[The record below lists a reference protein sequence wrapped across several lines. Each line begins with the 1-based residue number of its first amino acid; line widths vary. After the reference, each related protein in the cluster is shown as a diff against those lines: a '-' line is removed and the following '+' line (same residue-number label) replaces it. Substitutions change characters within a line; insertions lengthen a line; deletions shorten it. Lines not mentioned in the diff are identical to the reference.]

1 MSFESLI
8 YRMEYSGNIDFLIKK
23 IKKMEIQLE
32 FFNQTDEELSG
43 EETRILLESANILAG
58 SVKIKNKQK
67 ALNIATTLPLIKPS
81 NSIVMAS
88 SLILRKLGNYPGIKL
103 LEDRNKLSNYKRQ
116 LNGMALFEAHVFEN
130 ANTRNLSG
138 KDYLLTNFQ
147 KRVVDMIEEEVDG
160 ISISAPT
167 SAGKSFVYLKV
178 LLDKIVKQKGTTA
191 IYIVPT
197 RALIKQVMNDF
208 LSSISEMGLKNIFVG
223 CSSEI
228 EVLIEHPERSNILVL
243 TQERLYQLCNRK
255 DVNRVK
261 TNIIVVD
268 EAHNIQYGGRGVLL
282 ENAVK
287 FSRLL
292 WPETKILFSS
302 PLVKNPQKLLETF
315 EFENGANER
324 DNLPLVRQNIITV
337 KLLED
342 TLLVTA
348 LFNKEEIAIGKKS
361 YTYSGSKTISKVL
374 SSATLDLWN
383 NQTSIVYSNEP
394 MLSTDVIR
402 ELYNNGNF
410 PLLDDVRLN
419 DFADF
424 IEEYITESYELANFI
439 RRGLAFHFGSL
450 PAIIRSGIEDLFKLG
465 LLKIVSCT
473 STLLEGVNMPAKNI
487 FVYKPKKGRKNP
499 IDNLSF
505 WNLVGRAG
513 RIGNDFSGNVICIEL
528 ESWVTNPVIGE
539 RYQDIIPSSEIRLV
553 KEPEKFK
560 DFIKS
565 ENPKRQESDDYNE
578 QLFSLVIKEHLLG
591 ERLENSLYSTDQNLD
606 ILKEIDTITG
616 STINAFKPPTELL
629 NKNPGVMPQKIN
641 ALWDFLVD
649 NKSEI
654 DYLCPVFP
662 LNESGYERFDLIVN
676 AINVF
681 FNDSLWT
688 EKQVK
693 RITTVGDK
701 WMKGVS
707 LTSLIFY
714 DRQILNR
721 EQREITKHVKDQIEF
736 INKTIRYQIVKYTQT
751 YIEVLKTFLISINRR
766 EDSEKIINISAY
778 LEYGACA
785 TSALEFM
792 AIGLHREAAIKLSR
806 IMGFHDNI
814 TTDTCIE
821 WLKNLDVESIDVANY
836 LKKEIYGLQ
845 MTL

>member
-8 YRMEYSGNIDFLIKK
+8 YRIESSGNLDFLMKK

-32 FFNQTDEELSG
+32 FFNETDEDLAD
-43 EETRILLESANILAG
+43 EETRVLLESANVLAA
-58 SVKIKNKQK
+58 SDRIENKQD

-81 NSIVMAS
+81 NSIIMAS

-103 LEDRNKLSNYKRQ
+103 LEDRNQFSNYKRQ
-116 LNGMALFEAHVFEN
+116 LNGMALFEAHVFEY

-138 KDYLLTNFQ
+138 TDYLLTNFQ
-147 KRVVDMIEEEVDG
+147 KKVVDMIEEDVDG

-178 LLDKIVKQKGTTA
+178 LLDKIVKEKGTTA

-208 LSSISEMGLKNIFVG
+208 LSSLAEMNQKNIYVG

-255 DVNRVK
+255 DVNKVK
-261 TNIIVVD
+261 TSIIVVD

-287 FSRLL
+287 YSRLL
-292 WPETKILFSS
+292 WPETKVLFSS
-302 PLVKNPQKLLETF
+302 PLVKNPEKLLETF
-315 EFENGANER
+315 DFERGVDEK
-324 DNLPLVRQNIITV
+324 DTLPLVRQNIMTV

-342 TLLVTA
+342 ALFITA
-348 LFNKEEIAIGKKS
+348 LYNKEEIVVGKKR
-361 YTYSGSKTISKVL
+361 YTYSGSRTIPKVL
-374 SSATLDLWN
+374 SSTTLALWN
-383 NQTSIVYSNEP
+383 NQTSIVYANEP

-402 ELYNNGNF
+402 ELCNSGNF
-410 PLLDDVRLN
+410 PLLDDMRLN
-419 DFADF
+419 EFADF
-424 IEEYITESYELANFI
+424 IEEYITKSYELAEFI

-450 PAIIRSGIEDLFKLG
+450 PAIIRSGIEDLFKIG

-487 FVYKPKKGRKNP
+487 FVYKPNKGRGNP
-499 IDNLSF
+499 IDTLSF

-528 ESWVTNPVIGE
+528 DSWVTNPVFEE
-539 RYQDIIPSSEIRLV
+539 RYQNIVPSSEIRLV
-553 KEPEKFK
+553 KETEEFK
-560 DFIKS
+560 EFIQE
-565 ENPKRQESDDYNE
+565 ENPKKQDKDDYNE
-578 QLFSLVIKEHLLG
+578 QLFSLIIKEHLLG
-591 ERLENSLYSTDQNLD
+591 ARLENSLYSTDQNSD
-606 ILKEIDTITG
+606 ILKEIDIITG
-616 STINAFKPPTELL
+616 STIDDFKPPTELL
-629 NKNPGVMPQKIN
+629 NKNPGIMPHKIN
-641 ALWDFLVD
+641 GLWDYLVE
-649 NKSEI
+649 NESNI
-654 DYLCPVFP
+654 DFLCPVFP
-662 LNESGYERFDLIVN
+662 LNENGYQRFDLIVSV
-676 AINVF
+676 INYF
-681 FNDSLWT
+681 FNNNSWT
-688 EKQVK
+688 ERQVK

-707 LTSLIFY
+707 LTNLIFY
-714 DRQILNR
+714 DRQILAR
-721 EQREITKHVKDQIEF
+721 GQREITKYVKDQIEF

-751 YIEVLKTFLISINRR
+751 YIEVLKTFLISIGRK

-778 LEYGACA
+778 LEYGGCT

-806 IMGFHDNI
+806 IMGFHDSI
-814 TTDTCIE
+814 TTDVCID
-821 WLKNLDVESIDVANY
+821 WLKKLDVESIDVASY